1 MTKIKNTLKR
11 ILERVTY
18 LLNKNKRVSIR
29 TKIFVFVGL
38 FVILNIMI
46 NLIIVKFSINDI
58 YLTLE
63 KRELKK
69 EYKLIKENYGNEDN
83 LINILYE
90 ANNNGIK
97 IKVLDSNY
105 NILYTI
111 FNDKMSTRFTELDL
125 MILNRLG
132 NNESEI
138 VTLKNYEKSGYDLH
152 LVGKINDNYVILST
166 SIESLKKDARTTVII
181 LIITS
186 LLTFTILT
194 ILSYFIS
201 RLFSKKINEIKEVTE
216 DISNLKFS
224 KKIEIN
230 SNDELGDLFG
240 NVNKMSQKLQD
251 SIKELESANLK
262 LKNDLIEKEKQEKL
276 RRQLIANISHEFKT
290 PLTIISGYSQLMMDE
305 VKGKENKENL
315 EMIISESE
323 RLSGLVYEFLELSKL
338 ESGNVKLNNVRVD
351 INELIKKELK
361 KLSVRIQDK
370 NISVKES
377 YAKDAVITIDEKQA
391 TRVIE
396 NILTNA
402 IKFCKNEMEIKI
414 RTYIKDDYL
423 VYEVY
428 NSGSNIDE
436 KEIEN
441 IFNSYYKDKSG
452 RNKDGTGLG
461 LTIVRAIV
469 DLYNGKC
476 EVSNTRNGVKFIIYL
491 KNKK

>member
-338 ESGNVKLNNVRVD
+338 ESGNVKLNNTMVD

-428 NSGSNIDE
+428 NSGSNIDK

-441 IFNSYYKDKSG
+441 IFNFYYKDKSG

>member
-224 KKIEIN
+224 KKIEIS
-230 SNDELGDLFG
+230 SNDELGDLFD

-276 RRQLIANISHEFKT
+276 RKQLIANISHEFKT
-290 PLTIISGYSQLMMDE
+290 PLTIISGYSQLMLDE

-338 ESGNVKLNNVRVD
+338 ESGNVKLNNTRVD

-377 YAKDAVITIDEKQA
+377 YAKDAIIIIDEKQV

-414 RTYIKDDYL
+414 RTYVKEDYL

-428 NSGSNIDE
+428 NSGSNIAE

-476 EVSNTRNGVKFIIYL
+476 EVVNTKKGVKFIIYL
-491 KNKK
+491 KK

>member
-1 MTKIKNTLKR
+1 
-11 ILERVTY
+11 
-18 LLNKNKRVSIR
+18 
-29 TKIFVFVGL
+29 
-38 FVILNIMI
+38 MI
-46 NLIIVKFSINDI
+46 NLIIVKFSINGI

-230 SNDELGDLFG
+230 SNDELGDLFD

-276 RRQLIANISHEFKT
+276 RKQLIANISHEFKT

-338 ESGNVKLNNVRVD
+338 ESGNVKLNNTRVD

-370 NISVKES
+370 NINVKES
-377 YAKDAVITIDEKQA
+377 YVKNAVITIDEKQA

-428 NSGSNIDE
+428 NSGSNIAE

-476 EVSNTRNGVKFIIYL
+476 EVVNTKKGVKFIIYL
-491 KNKK
+491 KK

>member
-1 MTKIKNTLKR
+1 MTKIKSTLKR
-11 ILERVTY
+11 IRERVTY
-18 LLNKNKRVSIR
+18 LLNKDKRVSIR
-29 TKIFVFVGL
+29 TKIFIFVGL
-38 FVILNIMI
+38 FVFLNVII
-46 NLIIVKFSINDI
+46 NLIIVKCSINDI
-58 YLTLE
+58 YLSLE
-63 KRELKK
+63 KKELKK
-69 EYKLIKENYGNEDN
+69 EYSLIKENYGNENN

-216 DISNLKFS
+216 DISNLNFS
-224 KKIEIN
+224 KKIEIS
-230 SNDELGDLFG
+230 SNDELGDLFD

-290 PLTIISGYSQLMMDE
+290 PLTIISGYSQLMLEDTKE
-305 VKGKENKENL
+305 KENKENL
-315 EMIISESE
+315 EMIINESE

-361 KLSVRIQDK
+361 KLNVRIQDR
-370 NISVKES
+370 NIKVKENYS
-377 YAKDAVITIDEKQA
+377 EDSIIVIDEKQA

-402 IKFCKNEMEIKI
+402 IKFCKNEKKIKI
-414 RTYIKDDYL
+414 RTYVEKFYL

-436 KEIEN
+436 KELEN

-469 DLYNGKC
+469 DLYGGKYKVC
-476 EVSNTRNGVKFIIYL
+476 NEKNGVTFSIYFS
-491 KNKK
+491 KK

>member
-46 NLIIVKFSINDI
+46 NLIIVKFSINNI

-186 LLTFTILT
+186 LFTFAILT
-194 ILSYFIS
+194 VLSYFIS

-230 SNDELGDLFG
+230 SNDELGDLFD

-251 SIKELESANLK
+251 SIKALENANLK

-338 ESGNVKLNNVRVD
+338 ESGNVKLNNTRVD

-414 RTYIKDDYL
+414 RTYVKEDYL

-428 NSGSNIDE
+428 NSGSNIAE

-476 EVSNTRNGVKFIIYL
+476 EVVNTKKGVKFIIYL
-491 KNKK
+491 KK